1 MRSFIAV
8 YDHEDQDMDKDL
20 TPKDQDKDKDLKN
33 VLKESFWL
41 KQRKG
46 KFQKGYLFEN
56 VNVQPRYHSR
66 YPLVCLEWRTL
77 GAKVNSA
84 HYSEHIVLK
93 RGIHFQAT
101 CGRRNWTLQHN
112 GAPSYTAINAIN
124 FLQENV
130 FHRTRQAASEQ
141 S

>member
-1 MRSFIAV
+1 MREDCWFRDEKTLTVATPLFFKMIVFI
-8 YDHEDQDMDKDL
+8 Q
-20 TPKDQDKDKDLKN
+20 
-33 VLKESFWL
+33 L

-84 HYSEHIVLK
+84 HYSEHVLK